1 MGERNGGGGYVIA
14 VGLAVLAALAVGHR
28 AKDPDESYRDLGGP
42 RALWNIPD
50 GAELPVSPPERL
62 EIPAVGVDAPVMRL
76 GKKDDGSVQVPP
88 FDKSGHAGWYR
99 RGPAPGSRGSAVVL
113 GHYDDLDGAAVF
125 YDLHKIKP
133 GARIRVLRHDRSEA
147 VFRVDA
153 VERIRKSEFPR
164 DRVYG
169 DVRYAGLRLITC
181 GGAYDEDEH
190 SYRDN
195 VIVYAHL
202 VGGR

>member
-1 MGERNGGGGYVIA
+1 MGERNGYLIA
-14 VGLAVLAALAVGHR
+14 AGLAVLGALAVGQGVKNEPRH
-28 AKDPDESYRDLGGP
+28 YRDHGGP

-50 GAELPVSPPERL
+50 GGELPVSPPERL
-62 EIPAVGVDAPVMRL
+62 QIPDLALDAPVMRVDRA
-76 GKKDDGSVQVPP
+76 DDGTVQVPP
-88 FDKSGHAGWYR
+88 FDRSEQAGWYQ

-113 GHYDDLDGAAVF
+113 GHYDDLDGSAVF
-125 YDLHKIKP
+125 YRLHELRP
-133 GARIRVLRHDRSEA
+133 GAQIRVVRHDRSKA

-153 VERIRKSEFPR
+153 VEQIHKRDFPR
-164 DRVYG
+164 NRVYG
-169 DVRYAGLRLITC
+169 DVRYAGLRLVTC
-181 GGAYDEDEH
+181 GGSYDKQDR